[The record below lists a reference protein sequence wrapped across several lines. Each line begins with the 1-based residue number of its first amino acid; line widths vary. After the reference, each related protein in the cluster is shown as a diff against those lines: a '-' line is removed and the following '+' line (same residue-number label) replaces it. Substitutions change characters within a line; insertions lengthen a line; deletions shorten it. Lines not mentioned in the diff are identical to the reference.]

1 MANFPL
7 GNKELKIG
15 ILGFTSGNGH
25 PYSWSAMFNNYKPEY
40 MKDCGF
46 PVIPEYLS
54 KQKFP
59 DDCIPGAHVTHIW
72 TQDAAISRHVA
83 KASLIPNVV
92 EKMEDMIGQ
101 VDAVLLAR
109 DDPENHFAMARPF
122 IEAGLPIYI
131 DKPLGRTIQEAEE
144 IYALE
149 RCPGQIFTCSALAY
163 SDGLKLKD
171 IGEIR
176 HIQAFVIKDWKKYA
190 IHVVEPAMHLFDWRT
205 PILSHNVISNDTNK
219 IVSLKWANGMTTT
232 FTTLYGAQ
240 CGFRIQAFGTA
251 GAAEV
256 DFGGTFF
263 MFRNALAQFVGIV
276 RKERMNDS
284 REITMKVMDILER
297 GNKG

>member
-1 MANFPL
+1 M
-7 GNKELKIG
+7 KELR
-15 ILGFTSGNGH
+15 LGVVGLSEGNGH
-25 PYSWSAMFNNYKPEY
+25 PYSWSAIFNGCDMAY

-54 KQKFP
+54 KQRFP
-59 DDCIPGAHVTHIW
+59 DDCIPDAHVTHIW
-72 TQDAAISRHVA
+72 TQDRAISEHVA

-92 EKMEDMIGQ
+92 ARMEDMIGE

-109 DDPENHFAMARPF
+109 DDPENHYAMAKPF

-131 DKPLGRTIQEAEE
+131 DKPLGRTIREAEE

-149 RCPGQIFTCSALAY
+149 KWPGQIFTCSALAY
-163 SDGLKLKD
+163 SNGLKIGD
-171 IGEIR
+171 IGDLR

-190 IHVVEPAMHLFDWRT
+190 IHVVEPALHLFDWRV
-205 PILSHNVISNDTNK
+205 PILSHNVLANDTNK
-219 IVSLKWANGMTTT
+219 IVSLTWANGMTTT

-240 CGFRIQAFGTA
+240 CGFRIQAFGTK

-263 MFRNALAQFVGIV
+263 MFRNALRAFVEIV
-276 RKERMNDS
+276 RGERKNES

-297 GNKG
+297 GNKV